1 MTFNIFNKKYDFVA
15 LDFETATRNH
25 DSACSIGMA
34 MVKDG
39 KIVDTYYSL
48 IQPPGNR
55 YDAVNIRVHGIK
67 PVDTMLSP
75 SFPHIFKEVLSIIHQ
90 SHFAIAH
97 NARFDMSV
105 LYNSS
110 NKIQYVKD
118 FRYLDSIEL
127 SNPAALG
134 ISGKLSERA
143 KYFNISNNEHH
154 NSLNDAIV
162 CASIVVQSLKQ
173 KNLSLVEYL
182 IRYENIRIY
191 NYTALFQKNIFRNP
205 NYEKVDTDRLTPQEP
220 VTNAPLSG
228 KHFVFTGEF
237 DYGKQKL
244 MQAVID
250 QGGII
255 KSSTVKTTNY
265 LIVGQQDPRIVRSGI
280 STKHRKALELID
292 AGSSLE
298 ILNEKEVLELLKLN

>member
-1 MTFNIFNKKYDFVA
+1 MTGTYLNKHYDFVA
-15 LDFETATRNH
+15 IDFETATRNH
-25 DSACSIGMA
+25 DSACSIGIA

-39 KIVDTYYSL
+39 VIVDTYYSL
-48 IQPPGNR
+48 IQPPGNK
-55 YDAVNIRVHGIK
+55 YDALNIGVHGIK
-67 PVDTMLSP
+67 PMDTMLSP
-75 SFPHIFKEVLSIIHQ
+75 SFPQLFKDVLAIIHQ
-90 SHFAIAH
+90 SHFVVAH

-105 LYNSS
+105 LYSSS
-110 NKIQYVKD
+110 NNQQYVKD

-143 KYFNISNNEHH
+143 KYFNITNNEHH
-154 NSLNDAIV
+154 NALNDAVV
-162 CASIVVQSLKQ
+162 CASIVLESLKQ
-173 KNLSLVEYL
+173 KKMNLLEYL
-182 IRYENIRIY
+182 LRFEDIRIY
-191 NYTALFQKNIFRNP
+191 NYTSLFQKNIFRNP
-205 NYEKVDTDRLTPQEP
+205 NYEKVDTDKLKPNIP
-220 VTNAPLSG
+220 VENAPLLD

-255 KSSTVKTTNY
+255 KSSTVKTTSY

-280 STKHRKALELID
+280 STKHRKALELIES
-292 AGSSLE
+292 GSSLK